1 VAATTLLGRSPQGEM
16 EDVAAPE
23 ESFGEMRFEGLL
35 SVGGDAL
42 CLSTDLLLKQRPPL
56 VSLFPDVLMM

>member
-1 VAATTLLGRSPQGEM
+1 M
-16 EDVAAPE
+16 EDVAAAE

-42 CLSTDLLLKQRPPL
+42 CLSSDLLLKQRPPL
-56 VSLFPDVLMM
+56 VSLFPDVMM